1 MIQRIQS
8 LYLLLAGTFLVLFAV
23 FADIWSEGFSANIAW
38 LGPLALGIAGLAA
51 VVSFISVALYKDRT
65 RQRQVI
71 LVAQIVTLLTV
82 AASVG
87 GLISRSGE
95 TPSGAYLLALAPVVS
110 YVLLRLAQRG
120 VDADIAKVRSMDR
133 LR

>member
-23 FADIWSEGFSANIAW
+23 FSDVWSEGLTANIGW
-38 LGPLALGIAGLAA
+38 LGPLALGVAALAA
-51 VVSFISVALYKDRT
+51 AVSYLSVALYKDRN
-65 RQRQVI
+65 RQRSVI
-71 LVAQIVTLLTV
+71 LVAQIVTLLTT
-82 AASVG
+82 AAAIG
-87 GLISRSGE
+87 GLVSRDGD
-95 TPSGAYLLALAPVVS
+95 TATGAYLLALAPVVS

-120 VDADIAKVRSMDR
+120 VDADIEKVRSMDR